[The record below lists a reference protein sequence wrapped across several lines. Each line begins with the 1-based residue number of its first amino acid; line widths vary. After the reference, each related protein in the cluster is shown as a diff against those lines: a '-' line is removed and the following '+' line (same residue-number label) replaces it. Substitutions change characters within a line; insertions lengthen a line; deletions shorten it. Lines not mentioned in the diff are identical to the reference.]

1 MILFIKKI
9 IVALRYRAVIF
20 GTIFSAHT
28 NINKKNVLT
37 MKNQLI
43 SYLAFATLS
52 VLLIGCGKSKSAK
65 TTASN
70 GQLVGA
76 TYSAKVNNN
85 THLGMVHIPQG
96 TFHMGPSDEDINY
109 SFTARNRQMSIS
121 GFWMDV
127 TEITNR
133 EYKQFV
139 FDV

>member
-1 MILFIKKI
+1 
-9 IVALRYRAVIF
+9 
-20 GTIFSAHT
+20 
-28 NINKKNVLT
+28 

-52 VLLIGCGKSKSAK
+52 VLLVGCGKSKSAK

-70 GQLVGA
+70 GQMVGA
-76 TYSAKVNNN
+76 TYSSKINNN

-139 FDV
+139 FEVR